1 MPLTRIQS
9 AALEPNA
16 LTSVSIADNAVTT
29 AKIAANAVVTA
40 DIADGNVTSIKMSTT
55 GVAAST
61 YGGTSNIPRIVIDS
75 AGRITNAANVSLDTI
90 NGDLN
95 VTGNVSI
102 TNKLTA
108 IGTSGIAGL
117 KIADVLETANASA
130 TAATGN
136 VNFDVTTQ
144 AVLYYTTNASGNWT
158 INLRGSSG
166 TSLNNLM
173 ANGESLT
180 AVFLATQGST
190 AYYNSAVQ
198 IDGTGV
204 TPKWQGGAVP
214 TAGNANS
221 VDVYSYTVFK
231 TNNATYTVFASQT
244 RFA

>member
-1 MPLTRIQS
+1 MPTIINADTTTGGAIITGDNSGQLVLQS
-9 AALEPNA
+9 AGSSVAT
-16 LTSVSIADNAVTT
+16 LTS
-29 AKIAANAVVTA
+29 
-40 DIADGNVTSIKMSTT
+40 GNLT
-55 GVAAST
+55 
-61 YGGTSNIPRIVIDS
+61 
-75 AGRITNAANVSLDTI
+75 
-90 NGDLN
+90 
-95 VTGNVSI
+95 VTGNVTATGSLGVI
-102 TNKLTA
+102 AANVTTSGGSLAVAGNVFVTNKLTA

-117 KIADVLETANASA
+117 KIADVLEAANATA

-190 AYYNSAVQ
+190 AYYNSTVQ

-204 TPKWQGGAVP
+204 TPKWQGGAAP

-231 TNNATYTVFASQT
+231 TDNATYTVFASQT